1 MVFFSTLFFVCFRP
15 LSSLT
20 HAKMSF
26 NPPLSKPSLS
36 LSLLLPQQRKHTQ
49 KLSWGDSG
57 SIYAGDVHFYDY
69 ESDPLDPD
77 MFPKARFVS
86 EFGFQSHPSFD
97 SFATVTTK
105 EDWARDSRMVLFRQ
119 RHSGGNEEMDRQIAR
134 TFVLPPAAPP
144 ADGAVVVADA
154 ATECFRHWV
163 YLTQCNQ
170 ALAYE
175 TAVGLWRHLRNQE
188 EYQCSG
194 SLYWQLND
202 IWQGQS
208 WSGLDACGGWRLLH
222 HAARRFYGP
231 LALWCDVRGG
241 KLKVAAAS
249 DVRWPVAGELELDVV
264 PWGAREK
271 SSLSASASRTV
282 SVAIGEQASPV
293 LFEDSWEN
301 VLGAGVAPEDV
312 VVRLR
317 LRASGAA
324 PAGGVAFPRDAH
336 RCCRSP
342 ASLSSSAS
350 ASASAGA
357 GGDLASFAAG
367 EEVEFTAEAVAFP
380 VRPRAARGIAVAPK
394 LAFDAFEEVV
404 EDEAGASSSASSSC
418 RRRRRAR
425 FTLSAPSVAAFVALS
440 AGPDN
445 PGIFSDSGFLLL
457 PWEPRTIEFEA
468 FSEQDG
474 GVEGEG
480 SEPKRLD
487 LDALRKA
494 VERWSMSL
502 GDTLIWGD
510 ERTPP
515 EGKLAPLVP
524 RPEGGAAC

>member
-1 MVFFSTLFFVCFRP
+1 MTINKN
-15 LSSLT
+15 T
-20 HAKMSF
+20 
-26 NPPLSKPSLS
+26 
-36 LSLLLPQQRKHTQ
+36 
-49 KLSWGDSG
+49 SWGDSG

-69 ESDPLDPD
+69 ESDPLDPE

-97 SFATVTTK
+97 SFANVTSK
-105 EDWARDSRMVLFRQ
+105 EDWSRDSKMVLYRQ

-134 TFVLPPAAPP
+134 TFVLPPSAPP
-144 ADGAVVVADA
+144 ADGAVVVAGA
-154 ATECFRHWV
+154 STECFRHWV

-175 TAVGLWRHLRNQE
+175 TAVGLWRHLRNHE

-208 WSGLDACGGWRLLH
+208 WSGLDADGGWRLLH

-231 LALWCDVRGG
+231 LALWCDVREG
-241 KLKVAAAS
+241 KLKVMAAS
-249 DVRWPVAGELELDVV
+249 DVRWPLSGGLELDVV
-264 PWGAREK
+264 PWGARQK
-271 SSLSASASRTV
+271 SGVPAESSRTV
-282 SVAIGEQASPV
+282 SVSIGEQASPV
-293 LFEDSWEN
+293 LFEESWEN
-301 VLGAGVAPEDV
+301 VLGSSGLSPEDA

-336 RCCRSP
+336 RCSSSS
-342 ASLSSSAS
+342 ASLSS
-350 ASASAGA
+350 GNGG

-367 EEVEFTAEAVAFP
+367 EVVEFAAEAVAFP

-394 LAFDAFEEVV
+394 LAFDAFEEIV
-404 EDEAGASSSASSSC
+404 DEEPSASGSSSC

-425 FTLSAPSVAAFVALS
+425 FTLSTPSVAPFVALS
-440 AGPDN
+440 AGPEN

-468 FSEQDG
+468 FSEQDNSG
-474 GVEGEG
+474 GEERQ
-480 SEPKRLD
+480 ELQPKLD

-494 VERWSMSL
+494 VEKWSMSL

-510 ERTPP
+510 EERVPP
-515 EGKLAPLVP
+515 VGKLAPLVP

>member
-1 MVFFSTLFFVCFRP
+1 MSRLFFSFF
-15 LSSLT
+15 
-20 HAKMSF
+20 A
-26 NPPLSKPSLS
+26 
-36 LSLLLPQQRKHTQ
+36 SLLSRFRSPLPNPSPSHFPTTIPSI
-49 KLSWGDSG
+49 SWGDSG

-69 ESDPLDPD
+69 ESDPLDPE

-97 SFATVTTK
+97 AFAGVTSK
-105 EDWARDSRMVLFRQ
+105 EDWARDSKMVLYRQ

-134 TFVLPPAAPP
+134 TFLLPPAAPP
-144 ADGAVVVADA
+144 SDGAVVVADA
-154 ATECFRHWV
+154 STECFRHWV

-175 TAVGLWRHLRNQE
+175 TAVGLWRHLRNQK

-202 IWQGQS
+202 IWAGQS
-208 WSGLDACGGWRLLH
+208 WSGLDADGGWRLLH
-222 HAARRFYGP
+222 HAARRFYAP
-231 LALWCDVRGG
+231 LALWCDVRDD
-241 KLKVAAAS
+241 KLKVMAAS

-264 PWGAREK
+264 AWNAREK
-271 SSLSASASRTV
+271 KSSSSRTI

-293 LFEDSWEN
+293 LFEDSWSN

-312 VVRLR
+312 LVRLR

-336 RCCRSP
+336 RCC
-342 ASLSSSAS
+342 SLSSNSSSSAKNRN
-350 ASASAGA
+350 
-357 GGDLASFAAG
+357 GDLASFAAG
-367 EEVEFTAEAVAFP
+367 ESVELTAEAVAFP

-394 LAFDAFEEVV
+394 LAFDAFEEIV
-404 EDEAGASSSASSSC
+404 EEEREQSGSSSTC
-418 RRRRRAR
+418 CRRRRAR
-425 FTLSAPSVAAFVALS
+425 FTLATPSVAAFVALS
-440 AGPDN
+440 AGPDT

-468 FSEQDG
+468 FSDRDRNG
-474 GVEGEG
+474 GVEGEEG
-480 SEPKRLD
+480 EGEGEKASSKLD
-487 LDALRKA
+487 LEALRKA

-510 ERTPP
+510 ERAAP

>member
-1 MVFFSTLFFVCFRP
+1 
-15 LSSLT
+15 
-20 HAKMSF
+20 
-26 NPPLSKPSLS
+26 
-36 LSLLLPQQRKHTQ
+36 
-49 KLSWGDSG
+49 
-57 SIYAGDVHFYDY
+57 
-69 ESDPLDPD
+69 

-97 SFATVTTK
+97 SFANVTSK

-154 ATECFRHWV
+154 PTACFRHWV

-175 TAVGLWRHLRNQE
+175 TAVGLWRHLRNHEQ
-188 EYQCSG
+188 YRCAG

-202 IWQGQS
+202 TWQGQS
-208 WSGLDACGGWRLLH
+208 WSGLDADGGWRLLH

-231 LALWCDVRGG
+231 LALWCDGRGG
-241 KLKVAAAS
+241 RLQVAAAS
-249 DVRWPVAGELELDVV
+249 DVRWPLAGELELDVV
-264 PWGAREK
+264 PWGAGARGARLP
-271 SSLSASASRTV
+271 SSRTV
-282 SVAIGEQASPV
+282 SVAVGDQASPV
-293 LFEDSWEN
+293 LFEDAWER
-301 VLGAGVAPEDV
+301 VLGPGVRPEDV

-336 RCCRSP
+336 RCCGSGGGGGGR
-342 ASLSSSAS
+342 
-350 ASASAGA
+350 G
-357 GGDLASFAAG
+357 GGDLASFSEG
-367 EEVEFTAEAVAFP
+367 ESVEFTAEAVAFP

-394 LAFDAFEEVV
+394 LAFDAFEEIVD
-404 EDEAGASSSASSSC
+404 DEEAPAAAPPSC

-425 FTLSAPSVAAFVALS
+425 FTLSTPSVAPFVALS
-440 AGPDN
+440 AGPDT

-468 FSEQDG
+468 FSEQDSG
-474 GVEGEG
+474 GDRTEAAAA
-480 SEPKRLD
+480 PLD

-494 VERWSMSL
+494 GERWSMSL

-510 ERTPP
+510 ERAAP

>member
-1 MVFFSTLFFVCFRP
+1 
-15 LSSLT
+15 
-20 HAKMSF
+20 
-26 NPPLSKPSLS
+26 
-36 LSLLLPQQRKHTQ
+36 
-49 KLSWGDSG
+49 
-57 SIYAGDVHFYDY
+57 
-69 ESDPLDPD
+69 

-97 SFATVTTK
+97 SFATVTSK
-105 EDWARDSRMVLFRQ
+105 EDWSRDSRMVLFRQ

-175 TAVGLWRHLRNQE
+175 TAVGLWRHLRNHEQ
-188 EYQCSG
+188 YQCSG

-231 LALWCDVRGG
+231 LALWCDVRDG
-241 KLKVAAAS
+241 KLKVVAAS

-264 PWGAREK
+264 PWSARDK
-271 SSLSASASRTV
+271 ASLPAAAAAAARTI

-336 RCCRSP
+336 RCCRP
-342 ASLSSSAS
+342 PSLPSSSSAS
-350 ASASAGA
+350 AAA
-357 GGDLASFAAG
+357 GDLASFAAG
-367 EEVEFTAEAVAFP
+367 EDVEFTAEAVAFP

-394 LAFDAFEEVV
+394 LAFDAFEEIVV
-404 EDEAGASSSASSSC
+404 DEPSASTAPPSSSPSPSSSC
-418 RRRRRAR
+418 GRRRRRRAR
-425 FTLSAPSVAAFVALS
+425 FTLSTPSVAAFVALS
-440 AGPDN
+440 AGPEN

-468 FSEQDG
+468 FSEQDSAG
-474 GVEGEG
+474 AGGEG
-480 SEPKRLD
+480 SEGAEPKKLD

-510 ERTPP
+510 ERAPP
-515 EGKLAPLVP
+515 EGTLAPLVP

>member
-1 MVFFSTLFFVCFRP
+1 
-15 LSSLT
+15 
-20 HAKMSF
+20 
-26 NPPLSKPSLS
+26 
-36 LSLLLPQQRKHTQ
+36 
-49 KLSWGDSG
+49 
-57 SIYAGDVHFYDY
+57 
-69 ESDPLDPD
+69 

-97 SFATVTTK
+97 AFANVTSK
-105 EDWARDSRMVLFRQ
+105 EDWSRDSKTVLYRQ

-154 ATECFRHWV
+154 STECFRHWV

-175 TAVGLWRHLRNQE
+175 TAVGMWRHLRNHE
-188 EYQCSG
+188 EYRCSG

-202 IWQGQS
+202 IWAGQS
-208 WSGLDACGGWRLLH
+208 WSGLDADGGWRLLH

-231 LALWCDVRGG
+231 LALWSDVRDGR
-241 KLKVAAAS
+241 LKVMSAS
-249 DVRWPVAGELELDVV
+249 DVRWAVSGDLELDVV
-264 PWGAREK
+264 RWDAGEK
-271 SSLSASASRTV
+271 IGPSSPSSRTI
-282 SVAIGEQASPV
+282 SISIGDQASPV

-301 VLGAGVAPEDV
+301 TLGAGVAPEDV

-324 PAGGVAFPRDAH
+324 PAGGVSFPRDAH
-336 RCCRSP
+336 RCC
-342 ASLSSSAS
+342 SLSSSPCPPSGAS
-350 ASASAGA
+350 SPSSGN
-357 GGDLASFAAG
+357 GDLVSFAEG
-367 EEVEFTAEAVAFP
+367 ENVEFTAEAVAFP

-394 LAFDAFEEVV
+394 LAFDAFEEIV
-404 EDEAGASSSASSSC
+404 DESSASSSTSSC

-440 AGPDN
+440 AGPEN

-468 FSEQDG
+468 FSEQDKNGAG
-474 GVEGEG
+474 GE
-480 SEPKRLD
+480 SSSSSSTAEPVSSSKLD

-494 VERWSMSL
+494 VEKWSMSL

-510 ERTPP
+510 ERSPP